1 MQKLTL
7 ISSQR
12 GYFHA
17 VFGYDPDTYSI
28 ELYNKWP
35 YFPHVNPE
43 TMQNGFYSKVDDVQ
57 GNQNIHFVGGWGN
70 FELVDNAMKN
80 AAYIVDKHFPTK

>member
-1 MQKLTL
+1 MFPKEGISTQCLVMTQTLTIL
-7 ISSQR
+7 S
-12 GYFHA
+12 
-17 VFGYDPDTYSI
+17 
-28 ELYNKWP
+28 YNKWP
-35 YFPHVNPE
+35 YFPHVKPE

-57 GNQNIHFVGGWGN
+57 GNQNIHFIGGWGN